1 MFSHSSSEPPVF
13 ESPPPSPSP
22 PPPPLPPPNAA
33 EQSPQNPA
41 DEQPSCAV
49 EVAVEVEAPV
59 EDDGAK
65 GEAHCQASVQVA
77 AECTESEMNGDVSRP
92 DDDALPPAS
101 NNAAPSPPQTSL
113 NQPSSH
119 HNLLAA
125 PCQIFSPAEYL
136 SSFNIL
142 RLSFHKFDSLHNLPP
157 LVCRLI
163 LTQVRAVWR

>member
-33 EQSPQNPA
+33 EQSPTNPA

-65 GEAHCQASVQVA
+65 GDAYCQASAQVA
-77 AECTESEMNGDVSRP
+77 AERTESEMNGDVSGP

-101 NNAAPSPPQTSL
+101 NITAPSPPQTSL
-113 NQPSSH
+113 NQPN
-119 HNLLAA
+119 NLLAA
-125 PCQIFSPAEYL
+125 PSQIFSPAEYL

-142 RLSFHKFDSLHNLPP
+142 RLSFHKFDSLHNSPP
-157 LVCRLI
+157 LVCRLM
-163 LTQVRAVWR
+163 LTQARAVWR